1 MNNGIT
7 VIVTTYNNNNCI
19 QECLLS
25 VINQT
30 QSPKSII
37 VIDDRSEDILT
48 LKKIIYSLNT
58 TSNIKIELLIN
69 KKNSGPGFSRN
80 KAWGLVNT
88 DLVAFLDADDIFY
101 KNKLELQ
108 LRILKKYPEAYVIGG
123 QKSHHNTEMNKEI
136 NNFKVKKLNFYK
148 MLFINEVA
156 TSSVLLKTNIAH
168 KFNTTYYCEDY
179 FLWMTLLKKK
189 FPIIIIN
196 TDICSQLN
204 KNETNLSS
212 HHFKMQYELQKVF
225 FNFYSK
231 NIFLN
236 IIIMTGQLFSVLKI
250 IVRFLKNEF
259 KK

>member
-30 QSPKSII
+30 QPPKSII
-37 VIDDRSEDILT
+37 VIDDCSEDILT
-48 LKKIIYSLNT
+48 LKEIIYSLNN

-69 KKNSGPGFSRN
+69 EKNSGPGFSRN

-88 DLVAFLDADDIFY
+88 DLVAFLDADDIYY

-108 LRILKKYPEAYVIGG
+108 LSILKKYPEAYVIGG
-123 QKSHHNTEMNKEI
+123 LKSRHNTKINKEI

-179 FLWMTLLKKK
+179 YLWMTLLKNKYM
-189 FPIIIIN
+189 IIIIN

-204 KNETNLSS
+204 KNENNLSS

-231 NIFLN
+231 NIFIN
-236 IIIMTGQLFSVLKI
+236 IVIMVSQLFSVIKTIARYLKI
-250 IVRFLKNEF
+250 DLQK
-259 KK
+259 

>member
-1 MNNGIT
+1 MNNEIT
-7 VIVTTYNNNNCI
+7 VIVTAYNNNNCI
-19 QECLLS
+19 RECLLS

-37 VIDDRSEDILT
+37 VIDDCSEDILT
-48 LKKIIYSLNT
+48 LKEIIYSLNN

-69 KKNSGPGFSRN
+69 EKNSGPGFSRN

-88 DLVAFLDADDIFY
+88 DLVAFLDADDIYY

-108 LRILKKYPEAYVIGG
+108 LSILKKYPEANVIGG
-123 QKSHHNTEMNKEI
+123 QKSRHNTKINKEI

-156 TSSVLLKTNIAH
+156 TSSVLLKTNIAY

-179 FLWMTLLKKK
+179 YLWMTLLKNKYM
-189 FPIIIIN
+189 IIIIN

-204 KNETNLSS
+204 KNENNLSS

-225 FNFYSK
+225 LNFYSK

-236 IIIMTGQLFSVLKI
+236 IVIMISQLFSIIKTIARYLKI
-250 IVRFLKNEF
+250 DL
-259 KK
+259 

>member
-1 MNNGIT
+1 MNSGIT

-19 QECLLS
+19 QKCLLS

-30 QSPKSII
+30 QPPKSII
-37 VIDDRSEDILT
+37 VIDDCSEDIIT
-48 LKKIIYSLNT
+48 LKEIIYSLNN

-69 KKNSGPGFSRN
+69 EKNSGPGFSRN

-88 DLVAFLDADDIFY
+88 DLVAFLDADDIYY

-108 LRILKKYPEAYVIGG
+108 LSILKKYPEAYVIGG
-123 QKSHHNTEMNKEI
+123 QKSRHNTEMNKEI

-189 FPIIIIN
+189 LIIIIIN

-204 KNETNLSS
+204 KNENNLSS
-212 HHFKMQYELQKVF
+212 HHFKMQYEMQKVF

-236 IIIMTGQLFSVLKI
+236 IIIVTSQLFSVIKTIARYSKIDLK
-250 IVRFLKNEF
+250 K
-259 KK
+259 